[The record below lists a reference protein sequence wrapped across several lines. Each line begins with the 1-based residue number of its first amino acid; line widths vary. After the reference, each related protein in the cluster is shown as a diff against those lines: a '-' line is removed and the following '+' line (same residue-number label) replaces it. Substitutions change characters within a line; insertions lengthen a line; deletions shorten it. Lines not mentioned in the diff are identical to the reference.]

1 MQEKC
6 GDFFAISSM
15 LPELHSFKNNEFP
28 NAVNGEYSSE
38 NSVISLDETIKLLKV
53 NSLMIEDSISIKN
66 NEELLR

>member
-1 MQEKC
+1 MISDEEAPYARKC

-38 NSVISLDETIKLLKV
+38 KLSYIAGRKQ
-53 NSLMIEDSISIKN
+53 
-66 NEELLR
+66 